1 MSDPKKF
8 YMNYYKPLIGAKI
21 IDTTIK
27 VEDDFGADQFWP
39 QITVE
44 KDGQQFVLEV
54 SRDEEGNGP
63 GFLFGLP
70 TPK

>member
-1 MSDPKKF
+1 MSKQTWTEKYMKHLEGKKIVKAGVTKNGYPF
-8 YMNYYKPLIGAKI
+8 FTLDDKSKI
-21 IDTTIK
+21 
-27 VEDDFGADQFWP
+27 
-39 QITVE
+39 
-44 KDGQQFVLEV
+44 EV